1 MKKYN
6 EDFTTLPAEVINKI
20 TEAVNEQGCTPILIC
35 RLTNHPED
43 DKLFV
48 VIARCNKPHHSFD
61 NAYVVW
67 NANTF
72 SEKASLFYGHYYI
85 SFKTAMEIV
94 ADKVR
99 DLNKEQC

>member
-1 MKKYN
+1 MRKYN
-6 EDFTTLPAEVINKI
+6 EDFTTIPTEVTDKI
-20 TEAVNEQGCTPILIC
+20 TEAVKEKGCAPILIC
-35 RLTNHPED
+35 RETNHPED
-43 DKLFV
+43 DRLFV
-48 VIARCNKPHHSFD
+48 VIARYNEPHHSFD

-72 SEKASLFYGHYYI
+72 GDKASLFYGHYHI

-99 DLNKEQC
+99 DLNKEKL

>member
-6 EDFTTLPAEVINKI
+6 EDFTTLPAEVTDKI
-20 TEAVNEQGCTPILIC
+20 TQAVNGQGCTPILIC

-48 VIARCNKPHHSFD
+48 IIARYNEPHHSFD
-61 NAYVVW
+61 NSYVVW
-67 NANTF
+67 TANTF
-72 SEKASLFYGHYYI
+72 GEQANLFYGHYYI
-85 SFKTAMEIV
+85 SFKSALDIV

-99 DLNKEQC
+99 DLNKEEN